1 LEICKETYR
10 RVIIVKIKVERVDK
24 DLELPAYEHIG
35 EDVGMDLKS
44 RESTVLESGEYK
56 IVKTG
61 IKIAIPEGYAG
72 YVNPRSGLAYKK
84 GITVLNS
91 DGVIDPGYRGEV
103 GVILINHSDED
114 FQIERGDRIAQ
125 LIVEKYEVVEWEEV
139 DDLDETVRGAGGF
152 GHTGK

>member
-114 FQIERGDRIAQ
+114 FKIERGDRIAQ

>member
-1 LEICKETYR
+1 M
-10 RVIIVKIKVERVDK
+10 KIKVERVDK